1 MSTTLD
7 SNLQRDA
14 FLFNAM
20 KAFKEK
26 LIAIS
31 VFSMAIRDQV
41 LQGTDKIVVP
51 FHPLHGTA
59 SKDFVPASGYVFDDD
74 GVINGREVTIN
85 KRKYQPLSVTSINAN
100 RQPMLDLEGLA
111 AQKGARL
118 ATDVVKDILSFLL
131 VANFGAA
138 VLDTDAVA
146 FTKEDVI
153 DLSVIADQA
162 EWPEGLDVRSMV
174 MKSAFMGNVLKD
186 AVILDQSSYG
196 SLEPIRN
203 GMVRELS
210 GFSTIKT
217 EVIPANGED
226 LVGFIAAPSAM
237 LVGFAPVIPETRVM
251 NKLDR
256 YEQMVDDETG
266 LVLEFREWGDADL
279 DTGKETLEVNYG
291 FDLGDAAALKLIKD
305 TP

>member
-1 MSTTLD
+1 MATTLD
-7 SNLQRDA
+7 SKLQRDA

-20 KAFKEK
+20 KAFKEQ
-26 LIAIS
+26 LIALS
-31 VFSMAIRDQV
+31 VFSIGIRDAV
-41 LQGTDKIVVP
+41 LEGTDKVVVP

-59 SKDFVPASGYVFDDD
+59 SKDYVPANGYVFDDD
-74 GVINGREVTIN
+74 GVINAREVTID
-85 KRKYQPLSVTSINAN
+85 KRKYQPLSVTSANHN

-118 ATDVVKDILSFLL
+118 AKDVIEDILSFLL

-138 VLDTDAVA
+138 VLDTDATA

-153 DLSVIADQA
+153 DLGVIADQA
-162 EWPEGLDVRSMV
+162 SWPEGLDVRSLV

-203 GMVRELS
+203 GRVRELH
-210 GFSTIKT
+210 GFSAIKT
-217 EVIPANGED
+217 EVIPANGEA

-237 LVGFAPVIPETRVM
+237 LVGFAPIVPEPRVM

-256 YEQMVDDETG
+256 YEQMTDDETG
-266 LVLEFREWGDADL
+266 LVLEFREWGDPDL
-279 DTGKETLEVNYG
+279 DTGKETLEINYG
-291 FDLGDAAALKLIKD
+291 YDLGDAAALKLIKD

>member
-1 MSTTLD
+1 MATTLD
-7 SNLQRDA
+7 SQLQRDT

-20 KAFKEK
+20 KAFKEQ
-26 LIAIS
+26 LIALS
-31 VFSMAIRDQV
+31 VFSIGIRDAV
-41 LQGTDKIVVP
+41 LEGTDKVIVP

-59 SKDFVPASGYVFDDD
+59 SKDFVPANGYVFDDD
-74 GVINGREVTIN
+74 GVINAREVTVD
-85 KRKYQPLSVTSINAN
+85 KRKYQPLAVTSANRN

-118 ATDVVKDILSFLL
+118 AKDVVEDILSFML

-138 VLDTDAVA
+138 VLDTDATA

-153 DLSVIADQA
+153 DLGVVADEA
-162 EWPEGLDVRSMV
+162 SWPEGLDVRTLV

-186 AVILDQSSYG
+186 ATILDQSSYG
-196 SLEPIRN
+196 SLEPIRQ
-203 GMVRELS
+203 GRVRELG
-210 GFSTIKT
+210 GFSAIKT

-237 LVGFAPVIPETRVM
+237 LVAFAPIVPEERVM
-251 NKLDR
+251 KKLDR
-256 YEQMVDDETG
+256 YEQMTDDETG
-266 LVLEFREWGDADL
+266 LVLEFREWGDPDL
-279 DTGKETLEVNYG
+279 DTGKETLEINYG
-291 FDLGDAAALKLIKD
+291 YDLGDAAALKLIKD